1 MKHKIDYIKWMK
13 QPLIWGERTRGRG
26 LVWTAESDWFINDP
40 LGHKPHLHEDA
51 GEILFLAQGSMEIE
65 AGGTKRV
72 YQAGD
77 FLLVPTDKYHD
88 YWFRGDA
95 TVCLFVVVAPN
106 HKHRRWKT
114 SNFPQEAHE
123 GEIQVVNV
131 YTDDELPSD
140 EFFTCAK
147 TTLSPGESDDITY
160 LELQDRIIY
169 VLEGSAQLTV
179 NTLAGPLAPHQYQYI
194 PATCEHEIHN
204 SGYMPLTYIS
214 LIITDPMTA
223 QGTEPQD

>member
-1 MKHKIDYIKWMK
+1 MTQTIDYTKWMN
-13 QPLIWGERTRGRG
+13 QPLIWGERTRARG

-65 AGGTKRV
+65 AGGSKQI

-77 FLLVPTDKYHD
+77 FLLVPPDKYHD
-88 YWFRGDA
+88 YWFRGQDA
-95 TVCLFVVVAPN
+95 VCLFVVVAPN

-114 SNFPQEAHE
+114 SDFPQAAHE
-123 GEIQVVNV
+123 GEISFVNV
-131 YTDDELPSD
+131 YEADELPSD

-147 TTLSPGESDDITY
+147 TTLLPGEQDATTQ

-169 VLEGSAQLTV
+169 VLSGSAQMTV
-179 NTLAGPLAPHQYQYI
+179 NSLTGPLAPHQYQYI
-194 PATCEHEIHN
+194 PATCTHQIRN
-204 SGYMPLTYIS
+204 SGYAPLTYIS

-223 QGTEPQD
+223 KGTEPAE